1 LKIKKTAKK
10 PQKPSTK
17 MRRKKRFI
25 DNTNNFE
32 KLRDLIYNDQDYLR
46 RRCLSMPFQDIVLMR
61 EDDERFVLNL
71 RDHAD
76 RAFRPQV
83 AQAVR
88 IAHVLSAYLQLYSPH
103 SLSSVNSQNTF
114 GPYINLDTE
123 LRPDPE
129 LEENLVVAEVMSTLQ
144 AHYPLEEVSVF
155 FNGSEFSRQKQF
167 SSQRTLAFGL
177 SMIKS
182 EVEVLLNRSN
192 DHSHLSKSWYGDAS
206 RRFRYDEEF

>member
-1 LKIKKTAKK
+1 
-10 PQKPSTK
+10 

-129 LEENLVVAEVMSTLQ
+129 LDENLVVAEVMSTLQ

-206 RRFRYDEEF
+206 RRFRYDEEFWLKY